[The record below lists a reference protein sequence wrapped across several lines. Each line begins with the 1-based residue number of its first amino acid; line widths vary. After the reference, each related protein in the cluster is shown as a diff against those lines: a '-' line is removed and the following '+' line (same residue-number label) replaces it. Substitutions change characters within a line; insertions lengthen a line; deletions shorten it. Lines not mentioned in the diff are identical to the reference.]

1 MRQNGQNGL
10 MTKTPTLLILGLALL
25 SPAFAEDES
34 GNAMYPSC
42 KGLVD
47 GKWTTR
53 REAQCAGVITATLA
67 MAKLGEIATSCPP
80 TGVTH
85 KQAQRVVVH
94 YLDQHPERLH
104 LPLSE
109 LASEALSKAW
119 PCS

>member
-1 MRQNGQNGL
+1 
-10 MTKTPTLLILGLALL
+10 MTKAPALLIVSLALL
-25 SPAFAEDES
+25 SPSFAEDES
-34 GNAMYPSC
+34 GNAMYTSC

-47 GKWTTR
+47 GKSTAG
-53 REAQCAGVITATLA
+53 REAQCAGIITATLA
-67 MAKLGEIATSCPP
+67 MAKIGEIATSCPP

-85 KQAQRVVVH
+85 KQAQRVVAH

>member
-1 MRQNGQNGL
+1 MRQNDL
-10 MTKTPTLLILGLALL
+10 MTKAPALLIVSLALL

-47 GKWTTR
+47 GKWTAG
-53 REAQCAGVITATLA
+53 REAQCAGIITAALA
-67 MAKLGEIATSCPP
+67 MAKIGEITTSCPP

>member
-1 MRQNGQNGL
+1 MRQNDL
-10 MTKTPTLLILGLALL
+10 KTKAPALLIVSLALL
-25 SPAFAEDES
+25 SPSFAEDES
-34 GNAMYPSC
+34 GNAMFPSC

-47 GKWTTR
+47 GKWTAG

-67 MAKLGEIATSCPP
+67 MAKIGEITTSCPP
-80 TGVTH
+80 TKVTH
-85 KQAQRVVVH
+85 KQAQRVVVQ